1 MATVIDPVMP
11 YRLLEEATGSSSE
24 GESTPVDAVL
34 FVGMSLV
41 LGIASMHLLRGT
53 RVPYTVALVVIGIA
67 LGSLG
72 SISILPLLVED
83 SMVKLDKICR
93 EANVKVVFIRSYGLV
108 GLVRVSV
115 KHTIIDSKPDHFLDD
130 LRLNN
135 PWPELK
141 RYSTLYSS
149 LIMLF
154 WLPLT
159 LWLFIEL
166 QVCGRISLS
175 IG

>member
-67 LGSLG
+67 LGSLEYG
-72 SISILPLLVED
+72 TYHNLRKLVED

-141 RYSTLYSS
+141 SHSHPHVS
-149 LIMLF
+149 LRF
-154 WLPLT
+154 
-159 LWLFIEL
+159 
-166 QVCGRISLS
+166 S
-175 IG
+175 I

>member
-1 MATVIDPVMP
+1 MP

-24 GESTPVDAVL
+24 GESTPVDAVI

-67 LGSLG
+67 LGSPEYGTYHNLRKVG
-72 SISILPLLVED
+72 HGIRIRQSLSPIDSCKLVED

-115 KHTIIDSKPDHFLDD
+115 KHTIIDSKPDHFLDE

-141 RYSTLYSS
+141 SHSHPHVS
-149 LIMLF
+149 LRF
-154 WLPLT
+154 
-159 LWLFIEL
+159 
-166 QVCGRISLS
+166 S
-175 IG
+175 I